1 MGEPESQYL
10 APARNGP
17 SFLDHLSLSID
28 KGPVELP
35 WKIRLQQFT
44 PVESRNISYRVQP
57 IAADVCVMYRQR
69 GDIGTAAECGNVTLC
84 VTYVGAQ

>member
-1 MGEPESQYL
+1 MNLIKDNAVCQFNPHQTLTSALAEMNDQLQVLNAWLTLVRRMGEPESQYL

-35 WKIRLQQFT
+35 
-44 PVESRNISYRVQP
+44 
-57 IAADVCVMYRQR
+57 
-69 GDIGTAAECGNVTLC
+69 
-84 VTYVGAQ
+84 